1 MIVQHPPDRL
11 IDQSDGSP
19 IESIK
24 PTGSRFERI
33 DIKRRNDTIVV
44 RAKEGGTDNVVEF
57 EMELIEQLFRG
68 VDVKGKRRRDVDDDI
83 QDALQLVGYSIVDR
97 DTQAY

>member
-11 IDQSDGSP
+11 IDESDGSP
-19 IESIK
+19 IESIQ

-33 DIKRRNDTIVV
+33 DIKRRDDTVIV
-44 RAKEGGTDNVVEF
+44 RAQEGGTDTVIEF
-57 EMELIEQLFRG
+57 EAELIEQLFRG

-97 DTQAY
+97 DTRAY